1 MHRSNTTSS
10 EDNIF
15 IFICYVKYSILRFVI
30 LSFCRPGTHKW
41 LRSISRITK
50 RHLWEDLRSTPHWT
64 QCRHQMIRHYYCLWL
79 RMKHLFECR
88 QTWLA
93 HFYLKV
99 IKNTNII
106 KCNQLTGRNNFYL
119 VVVQVYIL
127 LNITFYKWV

>member
-1 MHRSNTTSS
+1 MPAFSVVVIFIILHRSS

-15 IFICYVKYSILRFVI
+15 IFICYVEYSILRFVI
-30 LSFCRPGTHKW
+30 LSFCRPRTHKW

-64 QCRHQMIRHYYCLWL
+64 QCHHQMIRHYYCLWL

-106 KCNQLTGRNNFYL
+106 KCNQLTGRNGLFR
-119 VVVQVYIL
+119 I
-127 LNITFYKWV
+127 IST